1 MPRQFPA
8 CLASVLALAAV
19 STLLIEPA
27 GAQYGTSATGGRGLP
42 WENNRVRVRELS
54 VEPAAPLPAGGDQ
67 VLVYLTAD
75 PDGRLPADA
84 VWQAA
89 GGATVNNRGPSRL
102 DAIAIELKDAA
113 GGSRGTPP
121 ETLDVQYGIDVSTVI
136 DNPRVLV
143 AKLRYGPLAYG
154 GPLHFHAEDVIVVY
168 LRGGYTY
175 PGADFWGAVRVGR
188 GDVDV
193 IPANTMHRLA
203 NAGSDPL
210 ELLVIV
216 PK

>member
-89 GGATVNNRGPSRL
+89 GGATVNNRGP
-102 DAIAIELKDAA
+102 
-113 GGSRGTPP
+113 
-121 ETLDVQYGIDVSTVI
+121 
-136 DNPRVLV
+136 
-143 AKLRYGPLAYG
+143 
-154 GPLHFHAEDVIVVY
+154 
-168 LRGGYTY
+168 
-175 PGADFWGAVRVGR
+175 
-188 GDVDV
+188 
-193 IPANTMHRLA
+193 
-203 NAGSDPL
+203 
-210 ELLVIV
+210 
-216 PK
+216 

>member
-1 MPRQFPA
+1 MPPPDA
-8 CLASVLALAAV
+8 
-19 STLLIEPA
+19 
-27 GAQYGTSATGGRGLP
+27 
-42 WENNRVRVRELS
+42 
-54 VEPAAPLPAGGDQ
+54 
-67 VLVYLTAD
+67 
-75 PDGRLPADA
+75 PDGLWFRHIHHMGELANSSVVAPRA
-84 VWQAA
+84 VAFCSMARWFASA
-89 GGATVNNRGPSRL
+89 V
-102 DAIAIELKDAA
+102 
-113 GGSRGTPP
+113 
-121 ETLDVQYGIDVSTVI
+121 
-136 DNPRVLV
+136 
-143 AKLRYGPLAYG
+143 
-154 GPLHFHAEDVIVVY
+154 HFHAEDVIVVY